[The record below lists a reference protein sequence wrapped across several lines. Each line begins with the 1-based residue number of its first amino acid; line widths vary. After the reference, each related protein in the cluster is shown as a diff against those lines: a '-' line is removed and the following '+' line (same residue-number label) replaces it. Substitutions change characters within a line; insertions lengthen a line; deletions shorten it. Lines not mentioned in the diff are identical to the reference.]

1 MKDMAKKTRREIE
14 ENLRNKLANKHN
26 DYMERQRKKYSEL
39 WDAYCRARKECDKYQ
54 QENEELKEKVQ
65 QYEDWIN
72 RLQEFMDMPED
83 MRKKEIEK
91 MRAEQRFK
99 TYLADSPLIKM
110 LGLYTGFDF

>member
-1 MKDMAKKTRREIE
+1 MAKKTRKEIE
-14 ENLRNKLANKHN
+14 ETIRNKMANKHN
-26 DYMERQRKKYSEL
+26 EYVEHQQKKYSEL

-54 QENEELKEKVQ
+54 EENEQLKEKIQ

-91 MRAEQRFK
+91 MRADQKFK
-99 TYLADSPLIKM
+99 TYLADSTIFKM
-110 LGLYTGFDF
+110 LAGFGF